1 MSDLARGNL
10 NNYGLTDYG
19 ASSNGFALPNELGG
33 VEIDHV
39 WILSTAT
46 VPQPTHIRGL
56 WLDASVWIES
66 SKWYL

>member
-19 ASSNGFALPNELGG
+19 TSSNGLALPNEFEGI
-33 VEIDHV
+33 EIDHV
-39 WILSTAT
+39 WILSTNT
-46 VPQPTHIRGL
+46 IPQPVNIRGL
-56 WLDASVWIES
+56 WIDTSVWNEG